1 MSPFFG
7 LTTKKIDPG
16 FRDVYYVS
24 TAKEKS
30 WQQAHRIE
38 ERRKETTFNR
48 YVVSQEDCE
57 KVLTKARERKGQVPY
72 HKGF

>member
-38 ERRKETTFNR
+38 ERRKETGFTRN
-48 YVVSQEDCE
+48 VVSQEEYGD
-57 KVLTKARERKGQVPY
+57 VLAKAKERLG
-72 HKGF
+72 